1 MTEHIVT
8 SFEGQLQNLHNTI
21 IKMGALAESQFSSSI
36 TALQKSDQDLVDKII
51 GKDDRVDEF
60 EKKIEVQVIDL
71 IALRQPLAVDLRETV
86 SAMKISS
93 ELERIGD
100 LSKNIAKRSR
110 ILKLTLDPK
119 IATDI
124 KNSAEFVQKNFDK
137 KELHAVMFAMWDK
150 KDYSSIIWKLI
161 RPKYEKL

>member
-8 SFEGQLQNLHNTI
+8 SFEGQLQNLHNTV

-60 EKKIEVQVIDL
+60 EKKIEAQVIDL
-71 IALRQPLAVDLRETV
+71 IALRQPLAIDLRETV

-110 ILKLTLDPK
+110 F
-119 IATDI
+119 
-124 KNSAEFVQKNFDK
+124 S
-137 KELHAVMFAMWDK
+137 
-150 KDYSSIIWKLI
+150 
-161 RPKYEKL
+161 R